1 MFMLRS
7 RSMLHVQREF
17 SRPTSPATNDH
28 LAWFACASRIDRPCS
43 AARAAA
49 PPAPPRRQISK
60 RLASRRSIQARP
72 PMRLLN
78 CFAFAL
84 LGSAS
89 VAAAELPIF
98 DAHVHYSHDAWENVP
113 PKIAIELLRK
123 AGIKRALVSSSNDE
137 GNQKLIAEAPDL

>member
-1 MFMLRS
+1 MVCMRVAHRS
-7 RSMLHVQREF
+7 TMQR
-17 SRPTSPATNDH
+17 RP
-28 LAWFACASRIDRPCS
+28 RR
-43 AARAAA
+43 RAAA
-49 PPAPPRRQISK
+49 TPRRQISK

-98 DAHVHYSHDAWENVP
+98 DAHVHYSHDAWGNVP

-123 AGIKRALVSSSNDE
+123 AGIKRALV
-137 GNQKLIAEAPDL
+137 